1 MPNFLISYVLIV
13 SVGSLLHKII
23 NKQIIG
29 APKSQKLLLLKD
41 GMTSHELFI
50 EKLAEIFDGLTVNI
64 KVSWPQIA
72 KTCRF

>member
-1 MPNFLISYVLIV
+1 
-13 SVGSLLHKII
+13 VGSLLHKII

-50 EKLAEIFDGLTVNI
+50 EKLAEIFGGLTVNI

-72 KTCRF
+72 KTWQILTIVKNWGQL